1 MGDFSFGAAL
11 NSGFRLIARNP
22 LALLWWSA
30 VFLVVVGLPVML
42 FVVYVLPSLI
52 AAIQE
57 TVRNAGPPD
66 PFRMMELQSRMLGW
80 QPGIWL
86 LQIVTQ
92 TLLMG
97 AVFRGVLEPENSRW
111 GYLRLSR
118 QELWLGL
125 TYLVISVM
133 ALIMAFLL
141 FLPLGVGIGMAAAAA
156 EHGGGASPVAMV
168 VICVSLLAGMGVM
181 LWVLLRL
188 SLALPMSFAQARFMI
203 YESWDLTRGQAWRM
217 FLVYLVLAFG
227 LLVFELIIVG
237 TLGVSLASRVRH
249 TAPLTAFLQD
259 ARADMLQP
267 WIPTILGFLVA
278 VSVIGTAI
286 RAIFIA
292 PLAEIYRELTA
303 TTEPKA

>member
-1 MGDFSFGAAL
+1 MGDFSYGAAL
-11 NSGFRLIARNP
+11 SSGFRLIARKP

-30 VFLVVVGLPVML
+30 AFLVLIGLPVML
-42 FVVYVLPSLI
+42 FVVYVLPSII

-57 TVRNAGPPD
+57 TVRTAGPPD
-66 PFRMMELQSRMLGW
+66 PFRMMELQSRMIGW

-125 TYLVISVM
+125 TYLVISIM

-156 EHGGGASPVAMV
+156 EHGGGVSPVAMV
-168 VICVSLLAGMGVM
+168 AICVSLLAGLGVM

-203 YESWDLTRGQAWRM
+203 YESWDLTRGKALRM
-217 FLVYLVLAFG
+217 FLVYLVLALG
-227 LLVFELIIVG
+227 LLAFELVVVG

-249 TAPLTAFLQD
+249 VERLTAFLQD
-259 ARADMLQP
+259 ARTDMLQR

-278 VSVIGTAI
+278 VSVVGTAI

-303 TTEPKA
+303 TAERKV